1 MAEPLVEGL
10 PAPGT
15 IRWRVAHL
23 EHCARHYS
31 EILRKRPIAVEP
43 TTAPP
48 GMTELPELIER
59 LESARR
65 FLRDR
70 DSALERSGFGSPLHV
85 RNERWGV
92 RANGGPPRSVARW
105 PACGYSEVASTSQR
119 TQVTQQSCL
128 VRFSCFFQEL
138 RDYFRIAD

>member
-1 MAEPLVEGL
+1 MSQVLCLLRMFDDTWSHQCESLRSVLEGVTSEESSWQSPAYMAEPLVEGL

-15 IRWRVAHL
+15 IRWQVAHL

-70 DSALERSGFGSPLHV
+70 DSGLERSGFGSPLHV
-85 RNERWGV
+85 RNERW
-92 RANGGPPRSVARW
+92 
-105 PACGYSEVASTSQR
+105 
-119 TQVTQQSCL
+119 
-128 VRFSCFFQEL
+128 
-138 RDYFRIAD
+138 